1 MALAQIVKQPYEVL
15 NWIHDFSP
23 DCQPGVT
30 LTLASITATNLLTQA
45 NSSSLVI
52 GSNPAPAVNGQTV
65 CFQVQDGSSGDQHEI
80 DIRVTTSAGEQLE
93 ADLLL
98 FVQQQ

>member
-1 MALAQIVKQPYEVL
+1 MASAQIVKQPYEVL

-23 DCQPGVT
+23 DCQSGVT
-30 LTLASITATNLLTQA
+30 LTLVSITATNLLTEG
-45 NSSSLVI
+45 NSTSLVI
-52 GSNPAPAVNGQTV
+52 GANPAPLVNGQTV

-80 DIRVTTSAGEQLE
+80 DIRVTTSAEQLE

-98 FVQQQ
+98 FVVQQ